1 MYVLFAIDN
10 TIPSIM
16 QNLFDYL
23 FICW

>member
-16 QNLFDYL
+16 QKFIWL
-23 FICW
+23 FICIY